1 MNLSDV
7 IGTLE
12 HEHAVAARAAS
23 SGKAERLMD
32 AVQVLTAVEA
42 LVEVRWRSIDPSG
55 HPRPL
60 YDLTPDEITA
70 LGRLLEVCG
79 APT

>member
-1 MNLSDV
+1 MSLSEI
-7 IGTLE
+7 IGALE
-12 HEHAVAARAAS
+12 SERLRAARI
-23 SGKAERLMD
+23 GPLRKTDILGD
-32 AVQVLTAVEA
+32 AIQVLTAVEA
-42 LVEVRWRSIDPSG
+42 LAEVRWRSIDSSG
-55 HPRPL
+55 HPQPL